1 MKQSKVI
8 LFTLCA
14 MLAFA
19 GNSLLCRLALRGA
32 HIDASSFTLIRLAS
46 GALVLT
52 LLLRA
57 RGESLRENGSWWSAL
72 ALFVYAG
79 GFSWAYHSLSAGA
92 GALLLF
98 GAVQASMLGYGL
110 WRGERLHGVQWLGLV
125 LACAGLVG
133 LLLPGATAPEP
144 AGALM
149 MLLAGI
155 AWGAYSLR
163 GRGVANASAST
174 AGNFVRAVPL
184 ALALVIIALPQAQC
198 DGEGLM
204 YAIGSGAI
212 TSGLGYAVWY
222 SVLPHLRATTAA
234 IVQLCVPVIAS
245 LGAVVL
251 LNEALSPR
259 LGLATVA
266 VLGGIGL
273 VIFKRGRN

>member
-1 MKQSKVI
+1 MNVQPKRNSLVPETVTTGP
-8 LFTLCA
+8 LTSVTSTFTLPPVY
-14 MLAFA
+14 F
-19 GNSLLCRLALRGA
+19 S
-32 HIDASSFTLIRLAS
+32 ASSRNLSAPLPFGVS
-46 GALVLT
+46 GAT
-52 LLLRA
+52 T
-57 RGESLRENGSWWSAL
+57 
-72 ALFVYAG
+72 
-79 GFSWAYHSLSAGA
+79 
-92 GALLLF
+92 
-98 GAVQASMLGYGL
+98 
-110 WRGERLHGVQWLGLV
+110 WLNLMTIG
-125 LACAGLVG
+125 ACA
-133 LLLPGATAPEP
+133 A
-144 AGALM
+144 AGP
-149 MLLAGI
+149 
-155 AWGAYSLR
+155 
-163 GRGVANASAST
+163 ANASAST

>member
-1 MKQSKVI
+1 M
-8 LFTLCA
+8 
-14 MLAFA
+14 
-19 GNSLLCRLALRGA
+19 
-32 HIDASSFTLIRLAS
+32 
-46 GALVLT
+46 
-52 LLLRA
+52 
-57 RGESLRENGSWWSAL
+57 
-72 ALFVYAG
+72 
-79 GFSWAYHSLSAGA
+79 
-92 GALLLF
+92 
-98 GAVQASMLGYGL
+98 
-110 WRGERLHGVQWLGLV
+110 
-125 LACAGLVG
+125 G